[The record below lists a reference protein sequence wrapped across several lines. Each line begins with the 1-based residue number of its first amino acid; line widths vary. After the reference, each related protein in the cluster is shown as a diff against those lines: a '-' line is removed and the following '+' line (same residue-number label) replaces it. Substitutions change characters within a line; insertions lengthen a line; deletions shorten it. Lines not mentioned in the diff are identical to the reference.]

1 MTNINE
7 ALDIVQNMNRAE
19 IDSMVYYL
27 ELFGWYREDKRK
39 RRSFVNDVIR
49 YNWNNVKSRNE
60 IIRAVEYSKNAKWR
74 PTPGR

>member
-27 ELFGWYREDKRK
+27 EAFGWYREDKRK
-39 RRSFVNDVIR
+39 RRSFVNDVIQ

-60 IIRAVEYSKNAKWR
+60 IIRAVEYSKNAE
-74 PTPGR
+74 

>member
-1 MTNINE
+1 MKNINE
-7 ALDIVQNMNRAE
+7 ALDIVKNMNRVE
-19 IDSMVYYL
+19 IDSMIYYL

-60 IIRAVEYSKNAKWR
+60 ISRAIEYSKSAE
-74 PTPGR
+74 

>member
-7 ALDIVQNMNRAE
+7 TLDIVQNMNRAE

-60 IIRAVEYSKNAKWR
+60 IIRAVEYSKNAE
-74 PTPGR
+74 

>member
-7 ALDIVQNMNRAE
+7 ALDTVQNMNRVE
-19 IDSMVYYL
+19 INSMVYYL

-60 IIRAVEYSKNAKWR
+60 ISQAIEYSKNAE
-74 PTPGR
+74 

>member
-39 RRSFVNDVIR
+39 RRSFVNNVIR

-60 IIRAVEYSKNAKWR
+60 IIRAVEYSKNAE
-74 PTPGR
+74 

>member
-60 IIRAVEYSKNAKWR
+60 IIRAVEYSKNAE
-74 PTPGR
+74 

>member
-39 RRSFVNDVIR
+39 RRSFVNDVIQ

-60 IIRAVEYSKNAKWR
+60 IIRAVEYSKNAE
-74 PTPGR
+74 

>member
-7 ALDIVQNMNRAE
+7 ALDTVQNMNRVE
-19 IDSMVYYL
+19 INSMVYYL

-39 RRSFVNDVIR
+39 RRLFVNDVIR

-60 IIRAVEYSKNAKWR
+60 ISRAIEYSKNAE
-74 PTPGR
+74 

>member
-1 MTNINE
+1 
-7 ALDIVQNMNRAE
+7 
-19 IDSMVYYL
+19 MVYYL

-60 IIRAVEYSKNAKWR
+60 IIRAVEYSKNAK
-74 PTPGR
+74 

>member
-60 IIRAVEYSKNAKWR
+60 IIQAVEYSKNAE
-74 PTPGR
+74 

>member
-7 ALDIVQNMNRAE
+7 VLDIVQNMNRAE
-19 IDSMVYYL
+19 IDSIVYYL

-60 IIRAVEYSKNAKWR
+60 IIRAVEYSKNAE
-74 PTPGR
+74 

>member
-7 ALDIVQNMNRAE
+7 ALDIIQNMNRAE

-60 IIRAVEYSKNAKWR
+60 IIQAVEYSKNAE
-74 PTPGR
+74 

>member
-27 ELFGWYREDKRK
+27 ELFGWYRENKRK

-60 IIRAVEYSKNAKWR
+60 IIRAVEYSKNAE
-74 PTPGR
+74 

>member
-19 IDSMVYYL
+19 IDSMIYYL

-60 IIRAVEYSKNAKWR
+60 IIQAVEYSKNEE
-74 PTPGR
+74 

>member
-7 ALDIVQNMNRAE
+7 ALDIVQNMNRAK

-60 IIRAVEYSKNAKWR
+60 IIRAIEYSRNAE
-74 PTPGR
+74 

>member
-7 ALDIVQNMNRAE
+7 VLDIVQNMNRAE
-19 IDSMVYYL
+19 IDSIVYYL

-60 IIRAVEYSKNAKWR
+60 IIQAVEYSKNAE
-74 PTPGR
+74 

>member
-27 ELFGWYREDKRK
+27 EVFGWYREEKRK

-60 IIRAVEYSKNAKWR
+60 IIRAVEYSKNAE
-74 PTPGR
+74 

>member
-7 ALDIVQNMNRAE
+7 ALETVRNMNRAE

-27 ELFGWYREDKRK
+27 ELFGWYREDKRR

-60 IIRAVEYSKNAKWR
+60 ISRAIEYSKNAE
-74 PTPGR
+74 

>member
-7 ALDIVQNMNRAE
+7 VLDIVQNMNRVE

-49 YNWNNVKSRNE
+49 YNWNNVNSKNE
-60 IIRAVEYSKNAKWR
+60 IIRAIEYSKNAE
-74 PTPGR
+74 

>member
-39 RRSFVNDVIR
+39 RRSFVNDIIR

-60 IIRAVEYSKNAKWR
+60 IIQAVEYSKNAE
-74 PTPGR
+74 

>member
-19 IDSMVYYL
+19 IDSMIYYL

-39 RRSFVNDVIR
+39 RRSFVNDIIR

-60 IIRAVEYSKNAKWR
+60 IIRAVEYSKNA
-74 PTPGR
+74 G

>member
-39 RRSFVNDVIR
+39 WRSFVNDVIR
-49 YNWNNVKSRNE
+49 YNWNNANSRNE
-60 IIRAVEYSKNAKWR
+60 INRAIKYSKNAE
-74 PTPGR
+74 

>member
-60 IIRAVEYSKNAKWR
+60 IIRAVEYSKNAK
-74 PTPGR
+74 

>member
-7 ALDIVQNMNRAE
+7 ALDTVQNMNRVE
-19 IDSMVYYL
+19 INSMVYYL

-60 IIRAVEYSKNAKWR
+60 ISRAIEYSKNAE
-74 PTPGR
+74 